1 MKLTIGK
8 YIPKNSL
15 IHSLDPRAKLF
26 VVLLQVTSIMLVK
39 DLIGYIIPVSLFII
53 LMIMSK
59 IKPVVYLRSL
69 RSLWFLIVFA
79 AVIQYFVSGFVM
91 SLYIAL
97 RLSLIFLFASMYTY
111 TTPPLLTARGIVDIL
126 KFFRVSEEKREDFG
140 MMLAISIRFIPI
152 LLDEA
157 DRIIKAQ
164 ISRGAKYSEKGLKN
178 KLSAMT
184 SIIIPLLVSSLR
196 KAEELSLALQA
207 KKYGIGKRNHYYT
220 LQWTKNDTFYLVLNT
235 IALVGIV
242 ILSFQ

>member
-207 KKYGIGKRNHYYT
+207 RKYGIGKRNHYYT
-220 LQWTKNDTFYLVLNT
+220 LGWTKNDTFYLVLN
-235 IALVGIV
+235 AVVLFGVV
-242 ILSFQ
+242 VLRFQ

>member
-8 YIPKNSL
+8 YIPKNSP
-15 IHSLDPRAKLF
+15 IHNLDPRAKMISVLF
-26 VVLLQVTSIMLVK
+26 QVTSVMLVK
-39 DLIGYIIPVSLFII
+39 NLLGYIIPVAFFVLFMA
-53 LMIMSK
+53 LSR

-69 RSLWFLIVFA
+69 KSMWFLIVFA
-79 AVIQYFVSGFVM
+79 VVVQYFIGGISS
-91 SLYIAL
+91 SLYIGL
-97 RLSLIFLFASMYTY
+97 RLSLIFLFATMFTY

-126 KFFRVSEEKREDFG
+126 KYLGVKDEQREDFG

-164 ISRGAKYSEKGLKN
+164 ISRGAKYSEKGLRN
-178 KLSAMT
+178 KLSAIT

-207 KKYGIGKRNHYYT
+207 RKYGITKRTHYYT
-220 LQWTKNDTFYLVLNT
+220 LNWSRRDAVYLIANVGLLLWVL
-235 IALVGIV
+235 IMRI
-242 ILSFQ
+242 F

>member
-8 YIPKNSL
+8 YIPKNSP
-15 IHSLDPRAKLF
+15 IHNLDPRAKMISVLF
-26 VVLLQVTSIMLVK
+26 QVTSVMLVK
-39 DLIGYIIPVSLFII
+39 NLLGYIIPVAFFVLFMA
-53 LMIMSK
+53 LSR

-69 RSLWFLIVFA
+69 KSMWFLIVFA
-79 AVIQYFVSGFVM
+79 VVVQYFIGGISS
-91 SLYIAL
+91 SLYIGF
-97 RLSLIFLFASMYTY
+97 RLSLIFLFATMFTY

-126 KFFRVSEEKREDFG
+126 KYFGVKDEQREDFG

-164 ISRGAKYSEKGLKN
+164 ISRGAKYSEKGLRN
-178 KLSAMT
+178 KLSAIT

-207 KKYGIGKRNHYYT
+207 RKYGITKRTHYYT
-220 LQWTKNDTFYLVLNT
+220 LNWSRRDAVYLIANVGLLLGVL
-235 IALVGIV
+235 IMRI
-242 ILSFQ
+242 F